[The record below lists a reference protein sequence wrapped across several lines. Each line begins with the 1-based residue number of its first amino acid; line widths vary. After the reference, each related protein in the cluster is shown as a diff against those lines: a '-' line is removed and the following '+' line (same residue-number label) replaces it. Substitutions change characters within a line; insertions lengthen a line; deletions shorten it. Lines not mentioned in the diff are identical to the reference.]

1 MLDRN
6 PKNNPYIPSSSII
19 LNDPDSVW
27 IDEDGVTPGYFCLQ
41 KPVRVDRDLID
52 ELKRISL
59 DRGRQNMRLCL
70 HENADA
76 TFHDM
81 IILEYQSV
89 YNRPHKHA
97 SKGETYHMIE
107 GTQGLFIFDQNG
119 TVTDACKLEPAGNFM
134 FRVDNDMYH
143 MVMPVSELVIYHEA
157 RLGPFKREIDSIFA
171 DWAPDGADPN
181 AAADYVETT
190 RSRLEVS

>member
-1 MLDRN
+1 MCNCN
-6 PKNNPYIPSSSII
+6 PKKNPFISSSSII

-27 IDEDGVTPGYFCLQ
+27 IDECGVTPGYFCLQ

-52 ELKRISL
+52 KLKQISV
-59 DRGRQNMRLCL
+59 DRGHQNMRLCL

-76 TFHDM
+76 SFHDM
-81 IILEYQSV
+81 IILEYQNV

-119 TVTDACKLEPAGNFM
+119 TVTDACKLDPDGNFM
-134 FRVDNDMYH
+134 FRVDSDMYH

-157 RLGPFKREIDSIFA
+157 RLGPFKRDTDSIFA
-171 DWAPDGADPN
+171 DWAPDGVDPN
-181 AAADYVETT
+181 AAANYIEIM
-190 RSRLEVS
+190 RSRLVAS